1 MQLTFDFP
9 VNPQYRFS
17 NFVICPGNR
26 TAFQF
31 ARKIADRSEPE
42 NLLYL
47 HGPEGAGKT
56 HLLMAVGQQLAGE
69 QDAFPAGSCGSLEQL
84 YDTSAGP
91 ERASALA
98 ERFRDA
104 PALLLDDIHLLPAD
118 RHLQAEVWQLF
129 NDFYTAGRKIVVTG
143 QVPPKELT
151 ALDGHLISRLLW
163 GLVARV
169 DISDDDS
176 RRMIM
181 KKLAEDRQIILP
193 ADVIDYLLVRLP
205 RDIPS
210 LIGALEL
217 LTRQALATQRKITV
231 RLAKEALTD

>member
-9 VNPQYRFS
+9 FNPRYRFA
-17 NFVICPGNR
+17 NFVVCPGNR

-31 ARKIADRSEPE
+31 ARKVADPAESE

-47 HGPEGAGKT
+47 YGPAGAGKT

-69 QDAFPAGSCGSLEQL
+69 QEFPAVSCGNLERL
-84 YDTSAGP
+84 YGQDEGP

-98 ERFRDA
+98 AQFRDA
-104 PALLLDDIHLLPAD
+104 PALLLDDIHRLPAD
-118 RHLQAEVWQLF
+118 PHLQAEVWQLF
-129 NDFYTAGRKIVVTG
+129 NDFYSAGRKIVVTG
-143 QVPPKELT
+143 LVPPKELT

-181 KKLAEDRQIILP
+181 KKLAEDRQIVLP
-193 ADVIDYLLVRLP
+193 ADVIDYLLIHLP

-210 LIGALEL
+210 LVAALET
-217 LTRQALATQRKITV
+217 LTRQAFASQRKITV
-231 RLAKEALTD
+231 RLAKEALPG

>member
-9 VNPQYRFS
+9 FTPRYCFA
-17 NFVICPGNR
+17 NFVVCPGNR

-31 ARKIADRSEPE
+31 ARKVADPAEPE

-47 HGPEGAGKT
+47 YGPAGAGKT

-69 QDAFPAGSCGSLEQL
+69 QEFPAVSCGNLVRL
-84 YDTSAGP
+84 YGQDEGP

-98 ERFRDA
+98 AQFRDA
-104 PALLLDDIHLLPAD
+104 PALLLDDIHRLPAD
-118 RHLQAEVWQLF
+118 PHLQAEVWQLF
-129 NDFYTAGRKIVVTG
+129 NDFYSAGRKIVVTG
-143 QVPPKELT
+143 LVPPKELSH
-151 ALDGHLISRLLW
+151 LDGHLISRLLW

-181 KKLAEDRQIILP
+181 KKLAEDRQIVLP
-193 ADVIDYLLVRLP
+193 ADVIDYLLVHLP

-210 LIGALEL
+210 LVAALET
-217 LTRQALATQRKITV
+217 LTRQAFASQRKITV
-231 RLAKEALTD
+231 RLAKEALAG

>member
-9 VNPQYRFS
+9 VTPRYDFT
-17 NFVICPGNR
+17 NFVVCPGNR

-31 ARKIADRSEPE
+31 ARKVADPVESE

-47 HGPEGAGKT
+47 HGPQGAGKT
-56 HLLMAVGQQLAGE
+56 HLLMAVGHQLAGE
-69 QDAFPAGSCGSLEQL
+69 RDTFPAVTCDGLERL
-84 YDTSAGP
+84 YENAAGP
-91 ERASALA
+91 ERASVLA
-98 ERFRDA
+98 ERFKDA
-104 PALLLDDIHLLPAD
+104 QALLLDDIHLLPAD
-118 RHLQAEVWQLF
+118 PHLQAEVWQLF

-143 QVPPKELT
+143 RVPPKELT

-210 LIGALEL
+210 LVGALET
-217 LTRQALATQRKITV
+217 LTRQALATQRRITV

>member
-9 VNPQYRFS
+9 VTPRYSFA
-17 NFVICPGNR
+17 NFVVCPGNR
-26 TAFQF
+26 TAVQF
-31 ARKIADRSEPE
+31 ARKVADPVEPE

-56 HLLMAVGQQLAGE
+56 HLLMSVGLHLSGG
-69 QDAFPAGSCGSLEQL
+69 DPFPAVSCGNLEQL
-84 YDTSAGP
+84 YDGAQGP
-91 ERASALA
+91 ERPSVLA
-98 ERFRDA
+98 ERFRGA

-118 RHLQAEVWQLF
+118 PHLQAEVWQLF
-129 NDFYTAGRKIVVTG
+129 NDFYGAGRKIVVTG
-143 QVPPKELT
+143 RVPPKEL
-151 ALDGHLISRLLW
+151 ASLDGHLISRLLW

-181 KKLAEDRQIILP
+181 KKLAEDRQIVLP
-193 ADVIDYLLVRLP
+193 ADVIDYLLIHLP

-210 LIGALEL
+210 LLAALER

>member
-9 VNPQYRFS
+9 FNPRYRFA
-17 NFVICPGNR
+17 NFVVCPGNR

-31 ARKIADRSEPE
+31 ARKVADPAEPE

-47 HGPEGAGKT
+47 YGPAGAGKT

-69 QDAFPAGSCGSLEQL
+69 QEFPAVSCGNLERL
-84 YDTSAGP
+84 YGQDEGP

-98 ERFRDA
+98 AQFQGA
-104 PALLLDDIHLLPAD
+104 PALLLDDIHRLPGD
-118 RHLQAEVWQLF
+118 PHLQAEVWQLF
-129 NDFYTAGRKIVVTG
+129 NDFYSAGRKIVVTG
-143 QVPPKELT
+143 LVPPKELT

-181 KKLAEDRQIILP
+181 KKLAEDRQIVLP
-193 ADVIDYLLVRLP
+193 ADVIDYLLVHLP

-210 LIGALEL
+210 LVAALET
-217 LTRQALATQRKITV
+217 LTRQAFASQRKITV
-231 RLAKEALTD
+231 RLAKEALAG